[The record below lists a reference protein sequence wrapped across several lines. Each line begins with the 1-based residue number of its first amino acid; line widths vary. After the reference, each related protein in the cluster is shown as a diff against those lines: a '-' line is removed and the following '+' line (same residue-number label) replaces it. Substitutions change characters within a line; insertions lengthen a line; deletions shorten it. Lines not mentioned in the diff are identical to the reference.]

1 MHSKIILVL
10 SLLCLCACKT
20 LPEVTKWNLTVT
32 AEDGSPNII
41 VVQGKYTPLLL
52 TLTQETETAMNSEH
66 RVVPSVST
74 IELAGNNAKDF
85 QTTQKNYVI
94 DTSESNTYV
103 VYLGVSCKKDLTE
116 GDYVLSFKSNDGE
129 KFITFNDFTVQ
140 FVKNPVQN
148 IIDITPVLTEL
159 PPNSKAFFKFNSEM
173 TNVDDIKVK
182 FTSTEKEL
190 SYVKDLEIKA
200 FNEQSGSFI
209 EQGYD
214 QYIGD
219 YGVKEYVNGS
229 SFHNYTLE
237 IENECYTAL
246 SNSFE
251 FFTVDQTIAPLDK
264 RAVMKSFHQI
274 ESTDEDAIEVSIDV
288 PANVTLIAALSSDEK
303 LIDEETALKM
313 EENEKVQ
320 YSKYFITEYQ
330 DNFALKFTNLK
341 KRTKYKLL
349 ILLRTLSSDD
359 KNNYISI
366 KVGHFKEADIVK
378 NLYPRSVNDFPAQ
391 CATWTFE
398 NEVPKEFSKKAKQYC
413 TYVFS
418 GTATNEK
425 DFFKGCTKCEEI
437 KSINENKNQA
447 VVCIYSKEK
456 CKHQFGGDSIT
467 LFKSFVDDLSTAEKI
482 NATLSIQTSAV
493 KDYQIEIDNKEPSK
507 EQITATLAK
516 KAVDKRLTFN
526 VTSTLG
532 QTIECNYKKNLN
544 RQVRKRWIS
553 PENLKERSLIIPP
566 GETKEFEAMLPNNKH
581 DNRTYNIYL
590 DCYYLPNFDH
600 QFFST
605 GPFVAGTFLFTDL
618 DEPQMSEPDSID
630 CSLSKNAD
638 EIQCINQEPL
648 NTNITF
654 ESDVPEVYETA
665 LDDADDFARLS
676 LGNQY
681 IMLSY
686 AMANFQKANDEI
698 KDEVNASAQAILNAI
713 EKALE
718 IVSELKQYNCT
729 LTSFEE
735 CRAFKKGYQM
745 QIVNIF
751 KNFIRCENIVQ
762 MFSELKDKTSLEDA
776 FKSFLLL
783 IKTATASY
791 DSMNKNDTNTYI
803 ELVDCV
809 MDNFD
814 NIFDIFNQT
823 STKTE
828 EELEIIKADLIQ
840 MLLDAIAN
848 LGEANKYDDYDGYDK
863 QPKSKGQLMVS
874 EKTKKIKTNIKKTAK
889 MLWNKGPG
897 KWETDNMI
905 VNLTTKAEGESTDIT
920 YFEIPEYG
928 IKVGLHVNALM
939 NEFNAKYAEIIMYK
953 KYPLLSLTNDI
964 VSPKFVSIVLYDES
978 QNEIEVKSIPKDYLP
993 SIEFEKTKNKFPKC
1007 VYYHEK
1013 DEELKDDGVSAE
1025 EREGYVRCK
1034 VTHLTDFSLADSSAL
1049 SGLQWWGIMLICI
1062 AAVVV
1067 LIGVLLIWRK
1077 ISGKGLKS
1085 NLTESLKA

>member
-1 MHSKIILVL
+1 MQSKIILIL
-10 SLLCLCACKT
+10 SLLCLSTCKA
-20 LPEVTKWNLTVT
+20 LPEITKWNLTVT
-32 AEDGSPNII
+32 AEDGSPNIF

-52 TLTQETETAMNSEH
+52 TLTQQDSETNTNREQ
-66 RVVPSVST
+66 RVVPSETT
-74 IELAGNNAKDF
+74 IELTGNDAKDF
-85 QTTQKNYVI
+85 QTTQKNYLI

-103 VYLGVSCKKDLTE
+103 VYLGVSCKTDLAE
-116 GDYVLSFKSNDGE
+116 GDYVLSFKSTDKTE
-129 KFITFNDFTVQ
+129 FITFISFTVQ
-140 FVKNPVQN
+140 FIKNPVQN
-148 IIDITPVLTEL
+148 VIDITPVLTEL
-159 PPNSKAFFKFNSEM
+159 PPYSKAFFKFNSEL

-182 FTSTEKEL
+182 FTTTEKGL
-190 SYVKDLEIKA
+190 SYVKDLEIKP

-219 YGVKEYVNGS
+219 YGVNEYVNGS
-229 SFHNYTLE
+229 SLHTYTLQ

-246 SNSFE
+246 ENTFE
-251 FFTVDQTIAPLDK
+251 FSTVNQIIAPLDK
-264 RAVMKSFHQI
+264 RTVMKSFHQI
-274 ESTDEDAIEVSIDV
+274 ESTDEDAIEVSFDV

-303 LIDEETALKM
+303 LIEDKTALKM

-330 DNFALKFTNLK
+330 DNFVLKFSNLK

-349 ILLRTLSSDD
+349 ILLRTLDKDD
-359 KNNYISI
+359 DNNYISI
-366 KVGHFKEADIVK
+366 KVGHFKGADIVK

-398 NEVPKEFSKKAKQYC
+398 NEVPKKFSKKAKQYC

-418 GTATNEK
+418 GIATNEK
-425 DFFKGCTKCEEI
+425 DFFKGCTKCQEI
-437 KSINENKNQA
+437 KSVNDNPNQA
-447 VVCIYSKEK
+447 VVCVYNKEK

-482 NATLSIQTSAV
+482 NATLSIQTSLV
-493 KDYQIEIDNKEPSK
+493 KECQIEIDNNEPNK
-507 EQITATLAK
+507 EQITVALAK

-526 VTSTLG
+526 VTSTLT

-544 RQVRKRWIS
+544 RLVRKRWIS
-553 PENLKERSLIIPP
+553 PENLKERSLVIPP

-618 DEPQMSEPDSID
+618 DEPQMSEPDAID

-654 ESDVPEVYETA
+654 ESNIPEVYETA
-665 LDDADDFARLS
+665 LDDADDLARLS
-676 LGNQY
+676 VGNQY

-686 AMANFQKANDEI
+686 AMANFQKANSEI
-698 KDEVNASAQAILNAI
+698 EVKASASAILNAI

-718 IVSELKQYNCT
+718 IVSEMKQFNCT
-729 LTSFEE
+729 VMNFEE
-735 CRAFKKGYQM
+735 CRKFKKGYQM

-751 KNFIRCENIVQ
+751 KNFIKCDNIIQ
-762 MFSELKDKTSLEDA
+762 MFSEFKEKNSLEDA

-783 IKTATASY
+783 IKTATANY
-791 DSMNKNDTNTYI
+791 DSMNKDDTNTYI

-809 MDNFD
+809 MNNFD
-814 NIFDIFNQT
+814 NIFILFNQT

-828 EELEIIKADLIQ
+828 EELQIIKADLIQ

-848 LGEANKYDDYDGYDK
+848 LGEANKYDDYDGYNK
-863 QPKSKGQLMVS
+863 QPKSKGQLMVN
-874 EKTKKIKTNIKKTAK
+874 EKTKKIKTNLKKTAK
-889 MLWNKGPG
+889 MLWGKGPG

-905 VNLTTKAEGESTDIT
+905 VNLTTKVEGQSTDIT

-928 IKVGLHVNALM
+928 IKVGLYVNALM

-978 QNEIEVKSIPKDYLP
+978 QNEIEVKDIPKDYLP
-993 SIEFEKTKNKFPKC
+993 LIEFEKTKNQFPKC

-1013 DEELKDDGVSAE
+1013 DEQLKNDGVSAE

-1034 VTHLTDFSLADSSAL
+1034 VTHLTDFTLADSSAL
-1049 SGLQWWGIMLICI
+1049 SGLQWWGILLICI

-1067 LIGVLLIWRK
+1067 LAGVFLIWRK
-1077 ISGKGLKS
+1077 ISVKGLKS
-1085 NLTESLKA
+1085 NFTESLKA